1 MSPTEIRAC
10 VNKADNEIN
19 SISLLLFNAL
29 SRANALREGSKVYE
43 NPAACNEMDA
53 LCQYIN
59 SAHGALGEVADY
71 NREFET
77 EADAIEAEA
86 TKSSSDDLD
95 QLVEQVKAAM
105 AGADPGTDV
114 VFVVRKEDS
123 AESTTLDEYQN
134 EAFKRYS
141 EALHDKREA
150 ELRLQRRK
158 GLFT

>member
-1 MSPTEIRAC
+1 MNKRTPEEIRRLVA
-10 VNKADNEIN
+10 VADNEIS

-114 VFVVRKEDS
+114 VFVVRKEADPITFKMSELEGELSKRS
-123 AESTTLDEYQN
+123 AGF
-134 EAFKRYS
+134 EARKW
-141 EALHDKREA
+141 L
-150 ELRLQRRK
+150 LR
-158 GLFT
+158 